1 MKRYI
6 IIILFIIGV
15 LNLNSCKKFLDV
27 VPDKTGTIDEVFKQR
42 SKALQYLYSI
52 YAYIPNFADWNGVAG
67 DLGGDEMW
75 LPPTLYGE
83 PFSGNFIARGL
94 QNVVDPVYDSWRGTR
109 GSKSLYQ
116 GIRKANIFIGK
127 ISNVINMTET
137 EKNEWTAEAKF
148 LKAYFYFLLIR
159 KYGAVIIYKENV
171 PVFSSEEVLK
181 VPRSPIDSCFNYVIK
196 LMDEVIQTPE
206 LHARPDNEQVNLGRI
221 DKSIVYTVKAQVE
234 VYRASPLFNGNEG
247 FRSFKN
253 VNGVNTLYSEYD
265 ASKWDSAA
273 IAAKQ
278 AIDYVTSHG
287 FHFYDF
293 PNRVGAS
300 DITAQ
305 KMTIRN
311 SFALGTGSDRPNVI
325 WPMTAYSTTSGQ
337 QYSMPFG
344 VSYPSQAPLGSI
356 SPPLK
361 IAEMFY
367 TNHGVPLKQDKTR
380 DYSERYTP
388 KMVDSSQRFNLAL
401 NYTTA
406 GLNFSR
412 EPRFYA
418 SLAFDGNIWYGQ
430 GRENDNPPSNL
441 FEIKAK
447 RGQLNAARQGGGNN
461 YSITGYF
468 AKKRVNWKTVTIQ
481 GQGGSFQANDYYFP
495 LYRIAYLYLL
505 YAEAK
510 NEADGPGAEVYKYL
524 NLVRNHAG
532 IPSVQDS
539 WDNWSSNS
547 GQYKTKNGLRKIIH
561 REMLIEFAFEA
572 KRFWFLRRWKE
583 ASEYLNQSI
592 TGWNVDESEVN
603 NYYQPTFIFQQQF
616 TEKDYLWPIAE
627 DVLNRNLK
635 LTQNP
640 GW

>member
-6 IIILFIIGV
+6 IGFLFFIS
-15 LNLNSCKKFLDV
+15 LLSFNSCKKFLDV
-27 VPDKTGTIDEVFKQR
+27 VPDKTGTIEEVFKQR
-42 SKALQYLYSI
+42 SRALEYLYSI
-52 YAYIPNFADWNGVAG
+52 YSYIPNFADWNGVAG
-67 DLGGDEMW
+67 SLGGDEIW

-83 PFSGNFIARGL
+83 PFHGNFIARGL

-109 GSKSLYQ
+109 NGKNLYQ
-116 GIRKANIFIGK
+116 GIRKANVFMDQIH
-127 ISNVINMTET
+127 NVINMTVR
-137 EKNEWTAEAKF
+137 EKNLWEAEAKF

-159 KYGAVIIYKENV
+159 KYGPVIIYKENE
-171 PVFSSEEVLK
+171 PVFASEEVLK

-206 LHARPDNEQVNLGRI
+206 LKARPDNEQVNLGRI
-221 DKSIVYTVKAQVE
+221 DKSIAYTVKAQVE
-234 VYRASPLFNGNEG
+234 VYRASPLFNGNE
-247 FRSFKN
+247 FFKNFKN
-253 VNGVNTLYSEYD
+253 VEGVNTLYSEYD

-273 IAAKQ
+273 SAARQ

-293 PNRVGAS
+293 PNRVGVT
-300 DITAQ
+300 DVTAQ

-311 SFALGTGSDRPNVI
+311 SFSLGTGNDRPNVI

-344 VSYPSQAPLGSI
+344 VSYPSQAPLGTI

-367 TNHGVPLKQDKTR
+367 TNHGVPLEQDKSR

-388 KMVDSSQRFNLAL
+388 KVVDSSERFNLAL
-401 NYTTA
+401 GYTTA

-430 GRENDNPPSNL
+430 GRENDDPPSNL

-468 AKKRVNWKTVTIQ
+468 AKKRVNWKTVTVQ
-481 GQGGSFQANDYYFP
+481 GEGGSFEANDYYFP

-510 NEADGPGAEVYKYL
+510 NEADGPGPEVYKYL

-539 WDNWSSNS
+539 WENWSLNS
-547 GQYKTKNGLRKIIH
+547 EQYKNKDGLRKIIH
-561 REMLIEFAFEA
+561 QEMLIEFVFEA
-572 KRFWFLRRWKE
+572 KRFWLLRRWKE
-583 ASEYLNQSI
+583 ASKYLNQSI
-592 TGWNVDESEVN
+592 TGWNVDASDIN
-603 NYYQPTFIFQQQF
+603 NYYRPTFIFQQQF
-616 TEKDYLWPIAE
+616 TERDYLWPLAE
-627 DVLNRNLK
+627 SLLNRNLN